1 MSECKKNMTQRLIL
15 IYLILLLLPGY
26 AIAEVITSDT
36 VWSEEVLVEEDILV
50 PSGVTLTVLPG
61 TVVRILPSDSTKTD
75 PEYVSHR
82 TEITIRGRLKVQ
94 GTQDAPVVFTM
105 SESVEK
111 RLLDSW
117 SGIIIDS
124 GAAEITW
131 STITEAE
138 TALTVKHGTL
148 TAEKVTLTQN
158 RYGLIILGE
167 DSSVTLAGSK
177 VEKNDYGLFL
187 FNGAQLTRLDST
199 ISGNS
204 KKDEFTDGFASS
216 LPTRSYRLEDKVT
229 SQVYKDE
236 ALLGVTIWQG
246 RILVE
251 GVVRL
256 PADAQLIIMPGTVIE
271 FTKRDTNNDG
281 IGENGL
287 RIRGRFIAK
296 GTSSA
301 PIIFRSAEKSPAMG
315 DWDSINILGSDLSQ
329 NLIEFT
335 QIQDAYRG
343 MHFHYSNVS
352 VTNSIMTNNY
362 RGAQFQE
369 SLVTMSR
376 NIFYDNK
383 SGVQARDSEV
393 VFEHNEVINNQNGA
407 NFFRLDL
414 NAHHNIFANN
424 EQDGLRIREGAT
436 QIKDN
441 QMFDNR
447 FGLLVAD
454 ANYADVQRNFLGAN
468 FEAGL
473 ALRNTDHVRISENAI
488 QKNGI
493 NGIIIR
499 ESRGVISGNS
509 IGANSERGIA
519 VISYSGL
526 ISQNNI
532 FANGLYGIGLEGIS
546 DIEAQENWW
555 DDSDLAQEIYDSS
568 DEAGLGTVRYKP
580 QSHEPYPFT
589 WAWQEIP
596 VDAVWGGIINISEN
610 VTVAQSATLQVR
622 PGSTVR
628 FGSGVGLKIF
638 GSIESKGTKDNRI
651 TYTSMESKEPGF
663 WDEINLFQA
672 GESSFVHSDFS
683 YGTWGIHSHFTS
695 LEITGC
701 RFTNNDGGIRFRS
714 GPLEVSGSV
723 FKENRIGIRS
733 FRGIAEISRN
743 EITANEIGI
752 FVRQKGAGLAIHYNN
767 IYANERYALRLGDFN
782 LQEVDARHNWWNG
795 EDLGKIIFDQADE
808 SYIGPVLIDP
818 VLSDRMDIIV
828 Q

>member
-1 MSECKKNMTQRLIL
+1 MYRVLI
-15 IYLILLLLPGY
+15 IFTVILLFPAFAVG
-26 AIAEVITSDT
+26 EVLTSDT
-36 VWSEEVLVEEDILV
+36 VWSKEVLVEEDILV
-50 PSGVTLTVLPG
+50 PAGVTLTVLPG
-61 TVVRILPSDSTKTD
+61 TVVRVLPADSTKTD
-75 PEYVSHR
+75 PEYASHR
-82 TEITIRGRLKVQ
+82 TEITIRGSLKVQ
-94 GTQDAPVVFTM
+94 GKQDARVIFTM
-105 SESVEK
+105 AESVEK

-117 SGIIIDS
+117 AGIIVDS
-124 GAAEITW
+124 GKAEIAW
-131 STITEAE
+131 STITAAEA
-138 TALTVKHGTL
+138 ALTVKHGTL
-148 TAEKVTLTQN
+148 TAENVLLAEN
-158 RYGLIILGE
+158 RYGLIIQGK
-167 DSSVTLAGSK
+167 DSSVILAESK
-177 VEKNDYGLFL
+177 VKNNDYGLFL
-187 FNGAQLTRLDST
+187 LNGAQLTRVDST

-204 KKDEFTDGFASS
+204 KKDEFTGSSVSS

-229 SQVYKDE
+229 SQVYRDE

-251 GVVRL
+251 GVVRV
-256 PADAQLIIMPGTVIE
+256 PPEAQLIIMPGTIIE
-271 FTKRDTNNDG
+271 FSKRDTNDDG
-281 IGENGL
+281 IGENG
-287 RIRGRFIAK
+287 INVQGRFIAK
-296 GTSSA
+296 GTRTA
-301 PIIFRSAEKSPAMG
+301 PIIFRSAEKTPAMG
-315 DWDSINILGSDLSQ
+315 DWDSINILGSDQSQ
-329 NLIEFT
+329 NLIEFC

-343 MHFHYSNVS
+343 MHFHYSNVA
-352 VTNSIMTNNY
+352 VTNSVLTNNY

-393 VFEHNEVINNQNGA
+393 IFEHNEVINNQNGA

-414 NAHHNIFANN
+414 KAHHNIFANN
-424 EQDGLRIREGAT
+424 EQDGLRIREGET
-436 QIKDN
+436 LIKDN
-441 QMFDNR
+441 QMFGNR

-454 ANYADVQRNFLGAN
+454 ANYTEVQRNFIGSNLEG
-468 FEAGL
+468 GL
-473 ALRNTDHVRISENAI
+473 ALRNSDHFSITGNAI

-499 ESRGVISGNS
+499 QSRGVISGNS
-509 IGANSERGIA
+509 IVANGERGIA
-519 VISYSGL
+519 IISYSGL

-532 FANGLYGIGLEGIS
+532 FANGLYGIGLEGIT

-555 DDSDLAQEIYDSS
+555 DDSDLIQEIYDSS

-589 WAWQEIP
+589 WSWKEIL
-596 VDAVWGGIINISEN
+596 VDAVWGGIINLPEK

-651 TYTSMESKEPGF
+651 TYTSMESKEPGY

-695 LEITGC
+695 LMISGC
-701 RFTNNDGGIRFRS
+701 RFTYNDGGIRFRS
-714 GPLEVSGSV
+714 GPLEVSESV
-723 FKENRIGIRS
+723 FMKNRIAIRS
-733 FRGIAEISRN
+733 FRGVGEISRN

-752 FVRQKGAGLAIHYNN
+752 FVREKGAGLAIHYNN

-782 LQEVDARHNWWNG
+782 RQEVDARHNWWG
-795 EDLGKIIFDQADE
+795 GDDLATAIFDQADE
-808 SYIGPVLIDP
+808 SYIGPVLLDP
-818 VLSDRMDIIV
+818 VLSDRVDIIV

>member
-1 MSECKKNMTQRLIL
+1 
-15 IYLILLLLPGY
+15 
-26 AIAEVITSDT
+26 
-36 VWSEEVLVEEDILV
+36 
-50 PSGVTLTVLPG
+50 
-61 TVVRILPSDSTKTD
+61 
-75 PEYVSHR
+75 
-82 TEITIRGRLKVQ
+82 
-94 GTQDAPVVFTM
+94 
-105 SESVEK
+105 
-111 RLLDSW
+111 
-117 SGIIIDS
+117 
-124 GAAEITW
+124 
-131 STITEAE
+131 
-138 TALTVKHGTL
+138 
-148 TAEKVTLTQN
+148 
-158 RYGLIILGE
+158 
-167 DSSVTLAGSK
+167 
-177 VEKNDYGLFL
+177 
-187 FNGAQLTRLDST
+187 
-199 ISGNS
+199 
-204 KKDEFTDGFASS
+204 
-216 LPTRSYRLEDKVT
+216 
-229 SQVYKDE
+229 
-236 ALLGVTIWQG
+236 
-246 RILVE
+246 
-251 GVVRL
+251 
-256 PADAQLIIMPGTVIE
+256 
-271 FTKRDTNNDG
+271 
-281 IGENGL
+281 
-287 RIRGRFIAK
+287 
-296 GTSSA
+296 
-301 PIIFRSAEKSPAMG
+301 
-315 DWDSINILGSDLSQ
+315 
-329 NLIEFT
+329 
-335 QIQDAYRG
+335 

-468 FEAGL
+468 FEAG
-473 ALRNTDHVRISENAI
+473 
-488 QKNGI
+488 
-493 NGIIIR
+493 
-499 ESRGVISGNS
+499 
-509 IGANSERGIA
+509 SERGIA

>member
-1 MSECKKNMTQRLIL
+1 
-15 IYLILLLLPGY
+15 
-26 AIAEVITSDT
+26 
-36 VWSEEVLVEEDILV
+36 
-50 PSGVTLTVLPG
+50 
-61 TVVRILPSDSTKTD
+61 
-75 PEYVSHR
+75 
-82 TEITIRGRLKVQ
+82 
-94 GTQDAPVVFTM
+94 VVFTVA
-105 SESVEK
+105 ESVEK

-117 SGIIIDS
+117 AGIIIDS

-138 TALTVKHGTL
+138 AALTVKHGSL

-187 FNGAQLTRLDST
+187 LNGAQLTRLDSA

-216 LPTRSYRLEDKVT
+216 LPTRSYSLEDKVT
-229 SQVYKDE
+229 TQVYKDD
-236 ALLGVTIWQG
+236 ALLGVTVWQG

-256 PADAQLIIMPGTVIE
+256 PPDAQLIIMPGTVVE
-271 FTKRDTNNDG
+271 FSKRDTNNDG

-287 RIRGRFIAK
+287 RIQGRFIAK

-301 PIIFRSAEKSPAMG
+301 PIIFRSAEEAPAMG

-329 NLIEFT
+329 NLIEFN

-343 MHFHYSNVS
+343 MHFHYSNVA

-369 SLVTMSR
+369 SVVTMSR
-376 NIFYDNK
+376 NIFYGNK

-393 VFEHNEVINNQNGA
+393 VFKHNEVINNLNGA

-436 QIKDN
+436 QIKNN

-473 ALRNTDHVRISENAI
+473 ALRNSDHIRISENAI

-499 ESRGVISGNS
+499 ESRGIISGNS
-509 IGANSERGIA
+509 IAANGERGIA
-519 VISYSGL
+519 IISYRGL

-532 FANGLYGIGLEGIS
+532 FANGLYGIGLEGIT

-555 DDSDLAQEIYDSS
+555 DDSDLIREIYDSS
-568 DEAGLGTVRYKP
+568 DDAGLGTVRHKP
-580 QSHEPYPFT
+580 KSHEPYPFT
-589 WAWQEIP
+589 WFWKEIP
-596 VDAVWGGIINISEN
+596 VDAVWGGIINIPEK
-610 VTVAQSATLQVR
+610 VTVTQSATLQVR

-628 FGSGVGLKIF
+628 FGSGVGLEIL
-638 GSIESKGTKDNRI
+638 GSIKSNGSKDNRI
-651 TYTSMESKEPGF
+651 TYTSLEGKEPGY
-663 WDEINLFQA
+663 WDEINLYQA

-695 LEITGC
+695 LKISGC
-701 RFTNNDGGIRFRS
+701 RFTDNEGGIRFRS
-714 GPLEVSGSV
+714 GPLEVSESV
-723 FKENRIGIRS
+723 FMKNRIGIRS
-733 FRGIAEISRN
+733 FMGVAEINRN
-743 EITANEIGI
+743 EITENEIGI
-752 FVRQKGAGLAIHYNN
+752 FVRQKGSGLAIHYNN
-767 IYANERYALRLGDFN
+767 IYANERYAMRLGDFN
-782 LQEVDARHNWWNG
+782 REEVDARHNWWG
-795 EDLGKIIFDQADE
+795 GDELQKVIFDQADE
-808 SYIGPVLIDP
+808 SYIGPVLYDP
-818 VLSDRMDIIV
+818 VLSDRMDIII